1 MMTGPEVAGQ
11 SLTQFIAD
19 ARKTWSV
26 ILEPARLFALAALAT
41 ALAASASAH
50 ATDLIANAAF
60 VAFPNF
66 NRVINGDEHS
76 GSSAL
81 HLGNLDN
88 GPLAA
93 LSQTFADVAGLTYSA
108 SLYVDDLGAHGDANA
123 FFKVAIDGT
132 AKVVLDD
139 TVASYMLETFS
150 FVGTG
155 SDTLSLAAQTNP
167 NEWAVDDVSVTTVAA
182 APRIPEPATWAVML
196 VGFDGLGAAM
206 RARRSGTLHAF
217 QRTQRNT
224 SL

>member
-1 MMTGPEVAGQ
+1 M
-11 SLTQFIAD
+11 
-19 ARKTWSV
+19 K
-26 ILEPARLFALAALAT
+26 PARIFALAALAT

-50 ATDLIANAAF
+50 AADLITNGGFEDGVYTVGGDASVPTGWTPNAAF

-123 FFKVAIDGT
+123 FFKAAVDGAT
-132 AKVVLDD
+132 KVVLDD
-139 TVASYMLETFS
+139 TVASYTLETFS

-167 NEWAVDDVSVTTVAA
+167 NEWAVDDVSVTMVAA
-182 APRIPEPATWAVML
+182 APGVPEPATWAVML
-196 VGFDGLGAAM
+196 VGFGGLGAAM
-206 RARRSGTLHAF
+206 RTRRRLNAPLGA
-217 QRTQRNT
+217 QA
-224 SL
+224 